1 MSLAANAAHTFSMVS
16 NGAPTGHLVGR
27 LQQHF
32 RTELFGAPGRQEQFP
47 DIRFPH
53 MQIWA
58 NLGID
63 GVRLTVLAERANLS
77 LAACSELVNELQEA
91 DYLERHPD
99 IGDGRA
105 KLIYPTTK
113 GRRLLD
119 EAGRVV
125 AEIESHWRTLCAPGR
140 VRSCLPHVRP
150 ATELARPATLT

>member
-1 MSLAANAAHTFSMVS
+1 MASSTPRL
-16 NGAPTGHLVGR
+16 PTDRQAVGQLVGR

-53 MQIWA
+53 MQIWG
-58 NLGID
+58 NVGID

-77 LAACSELVNELQEA
+77 PAACSELVNELQ
-91 DYLERHPD
+91 DSGYLERRPD
-99 IGDGRA
+99 PSDGRA
-105 KLIYPTTK
+105 KLIYPTEN

-125 AEIESHWRTLCAPGR
+125 AEIESRWRAL
-140 VRSCLPHVRP
+140 LPPDDFDRACRTFDRLLHALGPRP
-150 ATELARPATLT
+150 